1 MNAPFDMEA
10 AARGMLMTSRVEIK
24 TIKPSRTICI
34 GFPHPT
40 ERWGFVQDEVARHF
54 ECRPDD
60 VGCVQDDEGRDFV
73 TVYGL
78 PVAVVS

>member
-10 AARGMLMTSRVEIK
+10 AARGQLLTTRVEIK
-24 TIKPSRTICI
+24 TINPVRTICI
-34 GFPHPT
+34 GFPHPV
-40 ERWGFVQDEVARHF
+40 ERWGFIVHEVARHY
-54 ECRPDD
+54 EVREED
-60 VGCVQDDEGRDFV
+60 VDEQQDDEGRSFV